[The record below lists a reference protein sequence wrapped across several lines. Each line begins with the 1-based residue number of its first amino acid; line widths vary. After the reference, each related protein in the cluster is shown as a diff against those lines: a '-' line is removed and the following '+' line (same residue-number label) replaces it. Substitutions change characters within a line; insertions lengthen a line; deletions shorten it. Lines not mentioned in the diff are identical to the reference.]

1 MASLS
6 DAQLE
11 FLQKFRQ
18 GVMSDKDLVHY
29 DGNSGW
35 EAVLGS
41 SIPLVVQ
48 AFKRDNLIYCA
59 NLDSDLILIAA
70 SKLRTPD
77 LKTFLRARNA
87 KVSGTKDE
95 LVQRCIELDFKEVQA
110 MIAEDTYWATT
121 EHGDALVDEHLGTKL
136 AAQSKCEDDV
146 LALLSINDYATASK
160 RRAAYNASLTFSPG
174 MGCSWSD
181 WDIKRDVEVV
191 TYIYEQCPL
200 ALALLHPG
208 EVRRSRPLAAVMYLF
223 GGKVSA
229 RLYSLV
235 EEQNPDVIGGKTRKH
250 QEAIARLLQFYAI
263 GQANLRQWKA
273 EGIKAVK
280 VTSCDDSCERC
291 KQLSRRSHQIDNAPQ
306 LPYSLCTSSYGCRCC
321 YVPVMR

>member
-77 LKTFLRARNA
+77 LKMFLRARNA

-95 LVQRCIELDFKEVQA
+95 LGRLWITPSPC
-110 MIAEDTYWATT
+110 ATI
-121 EHGDALVDEHLGTKL
+121 
-136 AAQSKCEDDV
+136 
-146 LALLSINDYATASK
+146 LL
-160 RRAAYNASLTFSPG
+160 
-174 MGCSWSD
+174 
-181 WDIKRDVEVV
+181 
-191 TYIYEQCPL
+191 
-200 ALALLHPG
+200 
-208 EVRRSRPLAAVMYLF
+208 
-223 GGKVSA
+223 
-229 RLYSLV
+229 
-235 EEQNPDVIGGKTRKH
+235 
-250 QEAIARLLQFYAI
+250 
-263 GQANLRQWKA
+263 
-273 EGIKAVK
+273 
-280 VTSCDDSCERC
+280 
-291 KQLSRRSHQIDNAPQ
+291 
-306 LPYSLCTSSYGCRCC
+306 
-321 YVPVMR
+321 